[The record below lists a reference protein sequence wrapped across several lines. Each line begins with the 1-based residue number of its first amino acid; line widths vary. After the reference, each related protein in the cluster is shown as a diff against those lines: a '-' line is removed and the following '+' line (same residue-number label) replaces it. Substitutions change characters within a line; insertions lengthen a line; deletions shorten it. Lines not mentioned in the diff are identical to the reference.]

1 MNYQEFL
8 SNIKTQL
15 SLQID
20 GDFSLTIQTFTKN
33 NGTKHEGL
41 IIQKPDLNVS
51 PTIYLKP
58 YYHRYLDGVSLE
70 DICQD
75 ILTTYRDNLP
85 EEDFDVTRFT
95 DYHKASR
102 RIVMRLISYEKNEEL
117 LMDVPHFHYLDLA
130 VVFYCMLCS
139 GEKGQAN
146 ILIRNEHMK
155 SWNVTADDLREAAE
169 ENTRILLPPKLISMT
184 EIIEE
189 HRPGFLEEIEGL
201 DINMYILTNRF
212 RTNGAT
218 VLLYDGLLKKLSG
231 IFHSDLIILPSSI
244 HEVIL
249 FPAREEECDQE
260 GLDHYTAMV
269 REVNEMELADEEILS
284 GHAYY
289 YCRRTGMVSYRKK

>member
-8 SNIKTQL
+8 TTIKTRL

-20 GDFSLTIQTFTKN
+20 SNFTLIIQTFIKN
-33 NGTKHEGL
+33 NGTRHDGL
-41 IIQKPDLNVS
+41 IIQQPGLNVS

-70 DICQD
+70 DICED
-75 ILTTYRDNLP
+75 ILAAYHDNLP
-85 EEDFDVTRFT
+85 EKDFDTSIFT
-95 DYHKASR
+95 DYRKASQ

-117 LMDVPHFHYLDLA
+117 LKAVPHFHYLDLA

-146 ILIRNEHMK
+146 ILIRTEHMEN
-155 SWNVTADDLREAAE
+155 WGVTPEDLRQVAVQ
-169 ENTRILLPPKLISMT
+169 NTEKLLPPDLISMKALLKERRPESLT
-184 EIIEE
+184 DMEE
-189 HRPGFLEEIEGL
+189 M

-218 VLLYDGLLKKLSG
+218 ALLYEGLLAKLADL
-231 IFHSDLIILPSSI
+231 FDRDLIILPSSI

-249 FPAREEECDQE
+249 VPAREEDGDREKLSE
-260 GLDHYTAMV
+260 YTAMV
-269 REVNEMELADEEILS
+269 KEVNEMELTDEEILS

-289 YCRRTGMVSYRKK
+289 YSRRTGLVSYQQG

>member
-8 SNIKTQL
+8 TNIKTQL

-20 GDFSLTIQTFTKN
+20 SGFSLTIQTFIKN

-58 YYHRYLDGVSLE
+58 YYHRYLEGVSLE
-70 DICQD
+70 DICED

-85 EEDFDVTRFT
+85 EKDFDVSRFT
-95 DYHKASR
+95 DYSKASK
-102 RIVMRLISYEKNEEL
+102 RIVMRLISYDQNEEL
-117 LMDVPHFHYLDLA
+117 LKDVPHFRYLDLA
-130 VVFYCMLCS
+130 VAFYCMLCS

-155 SWNVTADDLREAAE
+155 SWGVSADDLREAAE
-169 ENTRILLPPKLISMT
+169 ENTRRLLPPELISMK
-184 EIIEE
+184 EILGE
-189 HRPGFLEEIEGL
+189 HRPGFLHEIEDM
-201 DINMYILTNRF
+201 DIRMYILTNRF

-218 VLLYDGLLKKLSG
+218 VLLYDGLLAKLSG
-231 IFHSDLIILPSSI
+231 LFDSDLIILPSSV

-249 FPAREEECDQE
+249 VPTSEKEFDHEE
-260 GLDHYTAMV
+260 LDHYTSMV
-269 REVNEMELADEEILS
+269 KEVNEMELADEEILS

-289 YCRRTGMVSYRKK
+289 YCRRTGMVSYQHG